1 MDLGKSGKWAH
12 LMNSQGLIMTRSWV
26 MKEDQG
32 ALGSCDWNK
41 QGERNKA
48 TGLGVPVLAVGGGVE
63 KGLGIFTGASGD
75 WGSRSVL
82 SMVVG
87 VGTDGLMENLSA
99 LYSHQGGVEFV

>member
-48 TGLGVPVLAVGGGVE
+48 TGLGVPVLAVGGRGGEGGWASLQEQVE
-63 KGLGIFTGASGD
+63 IGGLAQSCP
-75 WGSRSVL
+75 W
-82 SMVVG
+82 
-87 VGTDGLMENLSA
+87 
-99 LYSHQGGVEFV
+99 